1 MTPKEHLDYL
11 LKQGK
16 VIFSADWLP
25 VSQAAVQHGISVRT
39 LRRRIARN
47 EVAAAKVT
55 QPDGRQALRVE
66 PPSRVS
72 SATKAAV

>member
-1 MTPKEHLDYL
+1 MTPKEHLAYL
-11 LKQGK
+11 MNQGK
-16 VIFSADWLP
+16 VMYSADWLP
-25 VSQAAVQHGISVRT
+25 VSQAAVRHGVSVRT

-66 PPSRVS
+66 PSNP
-72 SATKAAV
+72 ATL